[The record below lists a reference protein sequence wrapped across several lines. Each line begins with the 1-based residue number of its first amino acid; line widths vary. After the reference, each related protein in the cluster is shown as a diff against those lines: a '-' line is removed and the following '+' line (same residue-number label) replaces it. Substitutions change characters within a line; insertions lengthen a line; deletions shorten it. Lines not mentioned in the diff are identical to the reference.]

1 MLQDYT
7 KKPHVPLAARRE
19 QAKQNRLSLPNRP
32 HHHNSYNDEG
42 YEEEDYGQDG
52 DDYADDDYKDDYD
65 NGYDN
70 GYDEDQ
76 ETEQRDQRR
85 SPDTRAENQT
95 SAGTGAS
102 PPASPTTGRVSMLQ
116 SAAAGVPGVHDP
128 SGPLGGPLTSPIVPL
143 GGKLLSAA
151 VAPPSMQAMM
161 NGGSNQHNHNSNG
174 NGGGGGSGSGGNGRS
189 RNPMMNRSQDNNIST
204 KNRALTVLPGRNQ
217 SFGAKRIT
225 PFDEQTSQATQG
237 PTTPAQFFAQL
248 ASKVR

>member
-19 QAKQNRLSLPNRP
+19 QAKQIRLSLPNRP

-42 YEEEDYGQDG
+42 YEEESYGQDG
-52 DDYADDDYKDDYD
+52 DGYADDDYNDDYN

-76 ETEQRDQRR
+76 EIEHNQRR
-85 SPDTRAENQT
+85 RSSDTRAENRT

-102 PPASPTTGRVSMLQ
+102 PPSSPTTGRVSILQ

-151 VAPPSMQAMM
+151 AAPPSMQAMM
-161 NGGSNQHNHNSNG
+161 NGGRNQHNNNSNG
-174 NGGGGGSGSGGNGRS
+174 SSGSSGGKKCS
-189 RNPMMNRSQDNNIST
+189 RNPVVNRSQDNFYS

-217 SFGAKRIT
+217 SFGAKRVT
-225 PFDEQTSQATQG
+225 PFGEHTSQATQG
-237 PTTPAQFFAQL
+237 PTSPAQFFAQL
-248 ASKVR
+248 ASKVL